1 MATILKENLEGSKG
15 IISFTHKEKKKID
28 NPIAHLLL
36 KKYFNKIKKN
46 YFLSMHWG
54 WYHQNHNDIPYIDFH
69 LASKTLLSFKS
80 KNNTILNFC
89 NRNFIDKIFR
99 KKKIEKIYDLIS
111 ITRPVKFKNIDKIFK
126 AIKKIYNQKKFL
138 KVLIIFPIYSIND
151 FKKKNFY
158 SEIFNDYKK
167 IFNDYERNYIT
178 LMPLYSETIFPLSKE
193 EICNFLNL
201 SKIFILP
208 VEKEGASRVIH
219 EALLCGVPVITCKN
233 LKGGGLDY
241 LNENNST
248 LIDDLDKI
256 DEVILNTH
264 GNLKNFKI
272 DELST
277 RKNLSEEY
285 QVDIFK
291 KELKN
296 FYIEN
301 NEKWIDNC
309 NFKNLDRKLDSHE
322 LTLNK
327 KWIGKTN
334 DLNSILSLYYFLN
347 FLLKKKPNF
356 LKVFIISLLESFY
369 NIIFRIK
376 SYLKK

>member
-1 MATILKENLEGSKG
+1 M
-15 IISFTHKEKKKID
+15 
-28 NPIAHLLL
+28 
-36 KKYFNKIKKN
+36 
-46 YFLSMHWG
+46 
-54 WYHQNHNDIPYIDFH
+54 
-69 LASKTLLSFKS
+69 
-80 KNNTILNFC
+80 
-89 NRNFIDKIFR
+89 
-99 KKKIEKIYDLIS
+99 
-111 ITRPVKFKNIDKIFK
+111 
-126 AIKKIYNQKKFL
+126 
-138 KVLIIFPIYSIND
+138 
-151 FKKKNFY
+151 
-158 SEIFNDYKK
+158 
-167 IFNDYERNYIT
+167 
-178 LMPLYSETIFPLSKE
+178 
-193 EICNFLNL
+193 
-201 SKIFILP
+201 P

-241 LNENNST
+241 LNKNNSCF
-248 LIDDLDKI
+248 IDDLEKLD
-256 DEVILNTH
+256 DVILKTH
-264 GNLKNFKI
+264 ENLQNFKI

-327 KWIGKTN
+327 RWIGKTN

-347 FLLKKKPNF
+347 FVLKKKPNF
-356 LKVFIISLLESFY
+356 LKVFIISLLENFY
-369 NIIFRIK
+369 NIIYRVKNYF
-376 SYLKK
+376 KK